1 MNLSDCH
8 NDNRDYTA
16 RYDRAAQ
23 KARNILGSYDKIAQE
38 IYARTGNSVAGASV
52 RRWFVQRTTP
62 VHIAC
67 ILSDLTGGEVQ
78 VLDFFPYLENYVD
91 PDFLS

>member
-1 MNLSDCH
+1 MQLKDCH
-8 NDNRDYTA
+8 NENKAYTA
-16 RYDRAAQ
+16 RYDVAA
-23 KARNILGSYDKIAQE
+23 KKVRDILGSYDKIAQE

-67 ILSDLTGGEVQ
+67 ILSDLTGGDVQ
-78 VLDFFPYLENYVD
+78 VLEFFPYLEHYVG